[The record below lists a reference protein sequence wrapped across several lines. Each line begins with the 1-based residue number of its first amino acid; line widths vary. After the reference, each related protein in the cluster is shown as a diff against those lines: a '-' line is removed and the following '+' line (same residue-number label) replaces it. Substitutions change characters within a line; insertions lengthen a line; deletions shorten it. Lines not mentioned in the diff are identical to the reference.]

1 MAEFLTEDNIKTAQL
16 ITGGKLTAE
25 DIEAADRFFVA
36 AKRLQPCD
44 ASAFKDLDPLKTRA
58 IVPFMAMMALGG
70 PVKEYERQGMSSQ
83 GMMTMASCIASAF
96 MSSLEGPRKHEAN
109 AFFVA
114 YNAVLEGIDLG
125 IYLTRRGELSEDDQ
139 EIVASRVDE
148 GLRVHRE
155 VTKFAQELE
164 RENSSGDGA
173 SGE

>member
-16 ITGGKLTAE
+16 ITGGKLTDA

-58 IVPFMAMMALGG
+58 IIPFMAMMALGG
-70 PVKEYERQGMSSQ
+70 PVHEYERRGMSSQ
-83 GMMTMASCIASAF
+83 GMMAMASYIAGGF
-96 MSSLEGPRKHEAN
+96 MSSLEGPRKHETN

-125 IYLTRRGELSEDDQ
+125 IYMARREELSEDDQ

-155 VTKFAQELE
+155 VTKFAEELE
-164 RENSSGDGA
+164 RENSS
-173 SGE
+173 EE